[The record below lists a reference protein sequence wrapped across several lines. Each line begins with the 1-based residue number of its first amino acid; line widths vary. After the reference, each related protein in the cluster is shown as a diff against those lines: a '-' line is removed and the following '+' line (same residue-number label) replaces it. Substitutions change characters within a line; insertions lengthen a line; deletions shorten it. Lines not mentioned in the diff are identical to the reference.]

1 MGPRGNGKT
10 VSALGHRVSRAIL
23 GKHRVRLMRWL
34 RARRDL
40 RRLAQS
46 DAVFISYA
54 KAGRTWTR
62 VMISRLYQT
71 KYGLPESI
79 VIDGDSLHKL
89 NPKVPRMLFTMGN
102 YIADH
107 YPIASLPS
115 PYADRKVIFLAR
127 HPADTAVSFYFH
139 LRNRVNPNLK
149 DVKQVAD
156 AEGARDIFD
165 HLQNSPRGLR
175 HVIQYMNDWAI
186 ALDHCP
192 RNLLL
197 RYEDLRGDPVPQL
210 RRIADFLGDD
220 FTDDQFRDAADF
232 ASFSKLKEKERENFF
247 STSKLQAR
255 DTANPDSFK
264 VRRGKVGGYVDYLTP
279 EQTAWVEATISR
291 ELNPVFGY
299 GGTGTKGSG

>member
-1 MGPRGNGKT
+1 
-10 VSALGHRVSRAIL
+10 
-23 GKHRVRLMRWL
+23 
-34 RARRDL
+34 
-40 RRLAQS
+40 
-46 DAVFISYA
+46 
-54 KAGRTWTR
+54 
-62 VMISRLYQT
+62 
-71 KYGLPESI
+71 
-79 VIDGDSLHKL
+79 
-89 NPKVPRMLFTMGN
+89 
-102 YIADH
+102 
-107 YPIASLPS
+107 
-115 PYADRKVIFLAR
+115 
-127 HPADTAVSFYFH
+127 
-139 LRNRVNPNLK
+139 
-149 DVKQVAD
+149 
-156 AEGARDIFD
+156 
-165 HLQNSPRGLR
+165 
-175 HVIQYMNDWAI
+175 
-186 ALDHCP
+186 
-192 RNLLL
+192 LL